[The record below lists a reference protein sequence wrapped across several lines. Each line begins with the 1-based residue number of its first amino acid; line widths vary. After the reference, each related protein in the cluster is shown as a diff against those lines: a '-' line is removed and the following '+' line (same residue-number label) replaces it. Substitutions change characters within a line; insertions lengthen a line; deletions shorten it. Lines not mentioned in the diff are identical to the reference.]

1 MLKLNLYF
9 SLLLWYLKKTK
20 LRVTPTVT
28 VFVGFWC
35 NMFCLSCHQQVFSW
49 TTFEERLLPSSGKSS
64 SSPWK
69 TSTMEDLL
77 EVTSIILG
85 ITSKIYYSEKNG
97 KEIDQ
102 YLLMSNDLLIVYN
115 AWLW

>member
-1 MLKLNLYF
+1 
-9 SLLLWYLKKTK
+9 
-20 LRVTPTVT
+20 
-28 VFVGFWC
+28 
-35 NMFCLSCHQQVFSW
+35 
-49 TTFEERLLPSSGKSS
+49 
-64 SSPWK
+64 
-69 TSTMEDLL
+69 MEDLL